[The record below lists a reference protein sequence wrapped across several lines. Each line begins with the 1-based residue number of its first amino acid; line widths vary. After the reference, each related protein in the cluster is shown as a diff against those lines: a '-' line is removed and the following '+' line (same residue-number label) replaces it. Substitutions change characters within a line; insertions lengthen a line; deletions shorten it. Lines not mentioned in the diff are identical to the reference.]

1 MAIINPSWYLCVLFA
16 VALVVSS
23 AITIAPG
30 DCAWMRLERGM
41 WLGLSVTFAACAVVF
56 WRFRACRITRLL
68 RLFQCIAVV
77 ATLVVLMMLRG

>member
-41 WLGLSVTFAACAVVF
+41 LSSSGVSAPAGSPGCYGYSNASLW
-56 WRFRACRITRLL
+56 WRRSWS
-68 RLFQCIAVV
+68 
-77 ATLVVLMMLRG
+77 